1 MHLMKKAELSD
12 IRCEAVGNLFH
23 AIGKMIGM
31 GSMYFTKEELNM
43 ELPCQPPAVGEEIPP
58 CKTVEYWSF
67 NHSNVHWP
75 SSKSFTQLFCFA
87 TKL

>member
-1 MHLMKKAELSD
+1 MKKAELSN

-23 AIGKMIGM
+23 AIGKVIGM

-43 ELPCQPPAVGEEIPP
+43 ELPCQPVAVGEQTPLR
-58 CKTVEYWSF
+58 KTIEYWSF
-67 NHSNVHWP
+67 NHSNVCWP
-75 SSKSFTQLFCFA
+75 SSKSFTQVFCTA